1 MKHYDDSYQKL
12 KINTPY
18 LQCITLRK
26 GLMGVIF
33 CQAVP
38 DMNNQFA
45 LAQNVFS
52 FPRNS
57 NQKFAFLSYLTSYD
71 SQMVEKHHIK

>member
-1 MKHYDDSYQKL
+1 
-12 KINTPY
+12 
-18 LQCITLRK
+18 
-26 GLMGVIF
+26 MGVIF

-52 FPRNS
+52 FPQNS
-57 NQKFAFLSYLTSYD
+57 NRKFAFLSYLTSYD